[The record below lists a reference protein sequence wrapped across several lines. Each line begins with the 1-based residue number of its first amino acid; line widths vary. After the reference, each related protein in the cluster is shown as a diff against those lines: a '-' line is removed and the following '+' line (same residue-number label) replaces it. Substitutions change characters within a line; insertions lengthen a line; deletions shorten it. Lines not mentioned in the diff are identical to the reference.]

1 MQKENPNPTI
11 HATATNNTLL
21 RTYSS
26 DHAPL
31 LGFAAIRRYHLGGSP
46 SSSSIEDDLA
56 IGTSEWDAFMIE
68 PEVDVDNN
76 DDDDSYYPWVG
87 SITAEERSVTLAL
100 SAAAYHSSS
109 PANNSALESLSSSS
123 RPRLEILHQAGF
135 ALYHPKHIHK
145 QCKAIRYPSYAP
157 SVHFTKEEEKKKNMV
172 VSAGGDEDKQPPK
185 RDIITT
191 EEVFR
196 IIRNIQDP
204 EHPLTLEQLNVVR
217 MELITVVDLLG
228 GEENTDVD
236 DDIGNHSSSG
246 PVSSSSKKFS
256 TVHVQFTPTIPHC
269 SMATL
274 IGLSLRVK
282 LLRSLPT
289 RFKVVVKIENGTH
302 VSEHAVNKQ
311 LADKE
316 RVRAALENEHL
327 LGVVNKCIVGGM
339 LMQ

>member
-11 HATATNNTLL
+11 HATATNNTLI
-21 RTYSS
+21 RPYSS
-26 DHAPL
+26 YHAPL
-31 LGFAAIRRYHLGGSP
+31 LGSAAIRRYHLGGSP
-46 SSSSIEDDLA
+46 SSIDDDRA
-56 IGTSEWDAFMIE
+56 FDWDASMIE
-68 PEVDVDNN
+68 PEDDIDNH
-76 DDDDSYYPWVG
+76 DDGDSYYPWVG

-100 SAAAYHSSS
+100 SAAAYHSFPTNSS
-109 PANNSALESLSSSS
+109 SSESLSSSS
-123 RPRLEILHQAGF
+123 RPRLEILQQAGF
-135 ALYHPKHIHK
+135 ALYHPERIHK
-145 QCKAIRYPSYAP
+145 QCKAIRYPSFAP
-157 SVHFTKEEEKKKNMV
+157 SVHYTKEDEKKKMV
-172 VSAGGDEDKQPPK
+172 VSAGGDDEDKQPPR
-185 RDIITT
+185 RDTITT

-196 IIRNIQDP
+196 TIRNIQDP

-217 MELITVVDLLG
+217 MELITVVDLMGG
-228 GEENTDVD
+228 GEVNTDTDTV
-236 DDIGNHSSSG
+236 DIGNHTSSG
-246 PVSSSSKKFS
+246 PGPASSSKKFS

-282 LLRSLPT
+282 LLRSLPS
-289 RFKVVVKIENGTH
+289 RFKVVVKIENGMH

-339 LMQ
+339 QMQ

>member
-1 MQKENPNPTI
+1 MTKIMQKENPNPTI
-11 HATATNNTLL
+11 HATATNNRLL
-21 RTYSS
+21 RPS

-31 LGFAAIRRYHLGGSP
+31 LGFAAIRRYHLGGS
-46 SSSSIEDDLA
+46 SSSPNDD
-56 IGTSEWDAFMIE
+56 GTSEWDAYMIE
-68 PEVDVDNN
+68 PEDDVDNS

-100 SAAAYHSSS
+100 SAAAYHSS
-109 PANNSALESLSSSS
+109 PTINSSSESLSS

-135 ALYHPKHIHK
+135 ALYHPERIHK

-157 SVHFTKEEEKKKNMV
+157 SIHYTKEEEKKKMV

-196 IIRNIQDP
+196 IVRNIQDP

-217 MELITVVDLLG
+217 MELIKVVDLLG
-228 GEENTDVD
+228 GDENTDID
-236 DDIGNHSSSG
+236 TDC
-246 PVSSSSKKFS
+246 SSKKFS

-327 LGVVNKCIVGGM
+327 LGVVNKCIAGGM
-339 LMQ
+339 LI

>member
-1 MQKENPNPTI
+1 MHMQKENPNPTI
-11 HATATNNTLL
+11 HATVTNNTLI
-21 RTYSS
+21 RPCSS
-26 DHAPL
+26 LHAPL
-31 LGFAAIRRYHLGGSP
+31 LGSAAIRRYHLGGSP
-46 SSSSIEDDLA
+46 SSIDDEHA
-56 IGTSEWDAFMIE
+56 ISTSEWDASMIE
-68 PEVDVDNN
+68 TEDDVDSN
-76 DDDDSYYPWVG
+76 DYEDSYYPWVG

-100 SAAAYHSSS
+100 SAAAYHSS
-109 PANNSALESLSSSS
+109 PTNNSSSESSSS
-123 RPRLEILHQAGF
+123 RPRRLEILQQAGF
-135 ALYHPKHIHK
+135 ALYHPERIHK

-157 SVHFTKEEEKKKNMV
+157 SIHCTKEDEKKKMV
-172 VSAGGDEDKQPPK
+172 VSAGGDDEDKQPPR
-185 RDIITT
+185 RDTVTT

-217 MELITVVDLLG
+217 MELITVVDLMGG
-228 GEENTDVD
+228 GEVNTDT
-236 DDIGNHSSSG
+236 DIGNLNSSGGPASSSY
-246 PVSSSSKKFS
+246 KKFS

-289 RFKVVVKIENGTH
+289 RFKVVVKIENGMH

-339 LMQ
+339 QMQ

>member
-11 HATATNNTLL
+11 HATSTNNTLL
-21 RTYSS
+21 RSYSS
-26 DHAPL
+26 DHASL
-31 LGFAAIRRYHLGGSP
+31 LGFAAIRRYHLGGS
-46 SSSSIEDDLA
+46 SSSPDYDLA
-56 IGTSEWDAFMIE
+56 IGSEWDAFMIE
-68 PEVDVDNN
+68 PEDDVDNN
-76 DDDDSYYPWVG
+76 DDDDTYYPWVD

-100 SAAAYHSSS
+100 SAAAYYSSPTNNSSS
-109 PANNSALESLSSSS
+109 ESLSSSS

-135 ALYHPKHIHK
+135 ALYHPERIHK

-157 SVHFTKEEEKKKNMV
+157 SVHYSKEKEKKKMA
-172 VSAGGDEDKQPPK
+172 VSAGGHEDKQTPK

-217 MELITVVDLLG
+217 MELINVVDLLG
-228 GEENTDVD
+228 GDENTDID
-236 DDIGNHSSSG
+236 PDC
-246 PVSSSSKKFS
+246 SSKKFS

-282 LLRSLPT
+282 LLRSLST

-316 RVRAALENEHL
+316 RVRAAVENEHL
-327 LGVVNKCIVGGM
+327 LGVVNKCIAGGC
-339 LMQ
+339 